1 MFQTK
6 SLAFWA
12 NFCLLLGL
20 ISGTAV
26 EQYGSYSGG
35 SSTTER
41 INWEMRCMD
50 INPQNSVDLEQMMGL
65 WYGSEIIVHTQDFP
79 GVYEYDSCVIIHLS
93 DVTEQV
99 ASFLETTASKGLKL
113 MIIPLPKVLLSQGN
127 RAYGG
132 SNYGGYGSLD
142 YNRNQNNYGRT
153 TTPPPYVDSG
163 EYHRYNR
170 GQQKFLRL
178 VWSERDNNLE
188 YTFNYTTS
196 APGKWSN
203 IGDQRGSLV
212 SLNAYTQ
219 FTGTVQVV
227 KAVNDHLVL
236 TFCGN
241 DVKSSIYTVVLTRN
255 RLGLSSDE
263 LRSIR
268 SLLSRR
274 GLYVET
280 IRKVC
285 NGCGSLSGSFL
296 ALLSLFAIVRLAWGR
311 GQ

>member
-1 MFQTK
+1 M
-6 SLAFWA
+6 
-12 NFCLLLGL
+12 N
-20 ISGTAV
+20 
-26 EQYGSYSGG
+26 
-35 SSTTER
+35 
-41 INWEMRCMD
+41 

-65 WYGSEIIVHTQDFP
+65 WYGSEIIVHSQDFP
-79 GVYEYDSCVIIHLS
+79 GTYEYDSCVIIHLT
-93 DVTEQV
+93 DATDQ
-99 ASFLETTASKGLKL
+99 
-113 MIIPLPKVLLSQGN
+113 IRLSQAN
-127 RAYGG
+127 R
-132 SNYGGYGSLD
+132 GYGYGNHD

-153 TTPPPYVDSG
+153 TTTQSSYPDSD
-163 EYHRYNR
+163 EYPLRSIQS
-170 GQQKFLRL
+170 QQKYLRL
-178 VWSERDNNLE
+178 IWSERDNNLE

-196 APGKWSN
+196 APGQWSN

-212 SLNAYTQ
+212 TLNTYTQ

-255 RLGLSSDE
+255 RLGLSLDE

-268 SLLSRR
+268 NLLSRR
-274 GLYVET
+274 GLYTET

-285 NGCGSLSGSFL
+285 NGCGRLGG
-296 ALLSLFAIVRLAWGR
+296 SLFALSAVLLVARLAWGR

>member
-1 MFQTK
+1 MFESK
-6 SLAFWA
+6 SFTCWTILSL
-12 NFCLLLGL
+12 CVGL

-26 EQYGSYSGG
+26 DQYGGYGTGVS
-35 SSTTER
+35 SSTTQRSNSEL
-41 INWEMRCMD
+41 RCMD

-79 GVYEYDSCVIIHLS
+79 GVYEYDSCVIIHLA
-93 DVTEQV
+93 DVTDQ
-99 ASFLETTASKGLKL
+99 
-113 MIIPLPKVLLSQGN
+113 VLLSQQN
-127 RAYGG
+127 RRFGID
-132 SNYGGYGSLD
+132 GYSGYD
-142 YNRNQNNYGRT
+142 TQNYNRNQNNYGRT
-153 TTPPPYVDSG
+153 TTPPSYLGSD
-163 EYHRYNR
+163 EYPRYNK
-170 GQQKFLRL
+170 GVQKFLRL

-188 YTFNYTTS
+188 YTFNYSTS
-196 APGKWSN
+196 SPGKWFN

-212 SLNAYTQ
+212 SLNSYTQ

-274 GLYVET
+274 GLYTET

-285 NGCGSLSGSFL
+285 NGCGQLSGSFL
-296 ALLSLFAIVRLAWGR
+296 ALITLFLGIRLAGWGR

>member
-1 MFQTK
+1 MVTK
-6 SLAFWA
+6 SLTYLAIFSLSW
-12 NFCLLLGL
+12 GL
-20 ISGTAV
+20 IAGTAV
-26 EQYGSYSGG
+26 DQYGIFGRADI
-35 SSTTER
+35 STTER
-41 INWEMRCMD
+41 NNAELRCMN
-50 INPQNSVDLEQMMGL
+50 ISPQNSVDFEQIMGI

-79 GVYEYDSCVIIHLS
+79 GTYEYDSCVIIHLA
-93 DVTEQV
+93 DVTEQIQQTNV
-99 ASFLETTASKGLKL
+99 Y
-113 MIIPLPKVLLSQGN
+113 GN
-127 RAYGG
+127 Q
-132 SNYGGYGSLD
+132 N
-142 YNRNQNNYGRT
+142 YNRNRNNYGSPTTTTTQFPYFERT
-153 TTPPPYVDSG
+153 T
-163 EYHRYNR
+163 R

-188 YTFNYTTS
+188 YTFNYSTS
-196 APGKWSN
+196 TPGQWSN

-212 SLNAYTQ
+212 TLNSYTQ

-255 RLGLSSDE
+255 RLGLTSDE

-268 SLLSRR
+268 NMLSRR
-274 GLYVET
+274 GLYTET

-285 NGCGSLSGSFL
+285 NGCGQLTG
-296 ALLSLFAIVRLAWGR
+296 SLFTLFALFLVVRFGWGR

>member
-1 MFQTK
+1 MIGSK
-6 SLAFWA
+6 SFTCWTILSL
-12 NFCLLLGL
+12 CVGL

-26 EQYGSYSGG
+26 DQYGRYGTGVS
-35 SSTTER
+35 SSTTQRSNSEL
-41 INWEMRCMD
+41 RCMD

-79 GVYEYDSCVIIHLS
+79 GVYEYDSCVIIHLA
-93 DVTEQV
+93 DVTDQ
-99 ASFLETTASKGLKL
+99 
-113 MIIPLPKVLLSQGN
+113 VLLSQQN
-127 RAYGG
+127 RRFGID
-132 SNYGGYGSLD
+132 GYSGYD
-142 YNRNQNNYGRT
+142 AQNYNRNQNNYGRT
-153 TTPPPYVDSG
+153 TTPPSYLASD
-163 EYHRYNR
+163 EYPRYNQ
-170 GQQKFLRL
+170 GVQKFLRL

-188 YTFNYTTS
+188 YTFNYSTS
-196 APGKWSN
+196 SPGKWSN

-212 SLNAYTQ
+212 SLNSYTQ

-274 GLYVET
+274 GLYTET

-285 NGCGSLSGSFL
+285 NGCGQLTGSFL
-296 ALLSLFAIVRLAWGR
+296 ALITLFLGIRLAGWGW

>member
-1 MFQTK
+1 MFTK
-6 SLAFWA
+6 SLAYLAIFGLFW
-12 NFCLLLGL
+12 G
-20 ISGTAV
+20 SMAV
-26 EQYGSYSGG
+26 DQYGLYGG
-35 SSTTER
+35 SGFSTTER
-41 INWEMRCMD
+41 SNAELRCMN
-50 INPQNSVDLEQMMGL
+50 INPQNSVDLEQIMGL

-79 GVYEYDSCVIIHLS
+79 GTYEYDSCVIIHLA
-93 DVTEQV
+93 DVTEQ
-99 ASFLETTASKGLKL
+99 
-113 MIIPLPKVLLSQGN
+113 IRQSQAN
-127 RAYGG
+127 RGY
-132 SNYGGYGSLD
+132 GYGSQD

-153 TTPPPYVDSG
+153 STTQSSYQDSD
-163 EYHRYNR
+163 EYPLRSHQ
-170 GQQKFLRL
+170 GQQKYLRL
-178 VWSERDNNLE
+178 VWSERDSNLE

-196 APGKWSN
+196 QPGQWSN

-212 SLNAYTQ
+212 ALNTYTQ

-268 SLLSRR
+268 NLLSRR
-274 GLYVET
+274 GLYTET

-285 NGCGSLSGSFL
+285 NGCGQLGGSLYALF
-296 ALLSLFAIVRLAWGR
+296 ALLLVVRLAWGR